1 MKKLFKFLT
10 LAMFFALF
18 SSLSSNAATITVS
31 AGTTLTVSS
40 NYVSDE
46 YIVYGTLVRSGD
58 LQFGAPL
65 TVKPGG
71 KVNITGKISAYS
83 RHIVV
88 EVSGEITA
96 ASLAIQ
102 GASAAAPFYISGKVT
117 VSGDATINGYLLVY
131 PGGMFNATNIDFAN
145 PNNVIGGTVN
155 ASGWVKFNNIPNT
168 MDCGQIYTKD
178 FINASGGN
186 PLTGTGYIKVTGSYT
201 SINSLTNSSTII
213 LDLPGGVVPAGQ
225 NKGAATLGTQRPC
238 AATPL
243 PVTFDAVNAFV
254 SNNSLTVSWNTLNE
268 TNNNHFEIEVSKDGH
283 NFTKI
288 GEIKSAAT
296 NGNSATIIE
305 YSFTHQLPART
316 IAGGLAL
323 ILLAGGTMMYNR
335 RKKYAMLS
343 ILSLAFLSVTFFS
356 CSKSDYAIETSE
368 DQNVFVRIT
377 QVDIDGKTASSKI
390 VKALVK

>member
-1 MKKLFKFLT
+1 MKKLFKFLS
-10 LAMFFALF
+10 LAIVIALF
-18 SSLSSNAATITVS
+18 SSLSSNAQITVP
-31 AGTTLTVSS
+31 AGTTVTVTDWVS
-40 NYVSDE
+40 NE
-46 YIVYGTLVRSGD
+46 YIVYGTLKSNGNTG
-58 LQFGAPL
+58 FGARL
-65 TVKPGG
+65 TVKNGG
-71 KVNITGKISAYS
+71 KVIIGGEFRAYGPQ
-83 RHIVV
+83 IKV
-88 EVSGEITA
+88 EISGEIKANSLSVGGA
-96 ASLAIQ
+96 ATN
-102 GASAAAPFYISGKVT
+102 PFIIHGKVT
-117 VSGDATINGYLLVY
+117 VSGDATINGYLELH
-131 PGGMFNATNIDFAN
+131 PGGELNATNINFSN
-145 PNNVIGGTVN
+145 PNNLFAGIVKAT
-155 ASGWVKFNNIPNT
+155 GWVKFNNIPNT